1 MKFHYSLEHAN
12 KVLTLLRW
20 EVKGVRSANSELV
33 SIEAWANCR
42 EQGYCLKVYRQ
53 HYDGGIAICFAQQ
66 RSSDSTVVIV
76 GPMKDFNNQTNQ
88 PSESAWEDARFFG
101 YDDDEKA
108 ARFIAHEILKVM
120 EPVAAKMMEGA

>member
-12 KVLTLLRW
+12 KVLALLRK
-20 EVKGVRSANSELV
+20 EVKGVKSANSELV

-42 EQGYCLKVYRQ
+42 EQGYCIKVYAKS
-53 HYDGGIAICFAQQ
+53 YDGGIAICFAQQ

-88 PSESAWEDARFFG
+88 PSESAYEDARFFG
-101 YDDDEKA
+101 YNDDEKA
-108 ARFIAHEILKVM
+108 AKYIAGEILKVL
-120 EPVAAKMMEGA
+120 EPVHAAIVE